1 MKEWVQCR
9 QSSDLFWVES
19 LKEAHSNLVNAIV
32 ALERLTRGSCPSRQT
47 LVDTRYNLSKASLER
62 RLIWGRIHAY
72 LARNASQEAESV
84 LRTLQEADIAL
95 LGAAARHVRRWTTD
109 AIVKDWAGYCRAS
122 AAMRLKLS
130 RGVAL
135 EKRLLYPLLHAPEEL
150 ADPAHL
156 EV

>member
-9 QSSDLFWVES
+9 ESSDLFWLES
-19 LKEAHSNLVNAIV
+19 LKEGHSKLLQAIS
-32 ALERLTRGSCPSRQT
+32 ALEGLTRGPVPKRER
-47 LVDTRYNLSKASLER
+47 LVEARYELSKASLER
-62 RLIWGRIHAY
+62 RLLWGRIHAH
-72 LARNASQEAESV
+72 LARNASQEAESA
-84 LRTLQEADIAL
+84 LRKLQEADIAL
-95 LGAAARHVRRWTTD
+95 LGAAARHVRQWTTD

-135 EKRLLYPLLHAPEEL
+135 EKHLLYPLLHAPEEL
-150 ADPAHL
+150 AEPAHL